1 MERKSNPDVSY
12 LDVEKSFGEGKG
24 KTKDGPARL
33 SSNDIEE
40 SDTSSLGTFQGS
52 VKSSPGDGRL
62 NLSRPSMKK
71 GSKIKA
77 NSNSILVEGKRKL
90 PDGVDEKNDASNMT
104 LRKPSIVVVD
114 DIQME
119 KTSELK
125 IQPNLYLKM
134 RNEKKEPLNDI
145 SDVTLLKKPQPLDI
159 SLDPNQGDLPADIA
173 TFSESSELD
182 NGLKVGNG
190 FSFT

>member
-12 LDVEKSFGEGKG
+12 LDVEKSFRLGKG
-24 KTKDGPARL
+24 KTKDRTARL
-33 SSNDIEE
+33 SSNDVEE
-40 SDTSSLGTFQGS
+40 SDTSAVDTFQGS

-62 NLSRPSMKK
+62 NLSRPPMKK
-71 GSKIKA
+71 GPKIKA

-90 PDGVDEKNDASNMT
+90 PDGVDDKNDASNMT

-134 RNEKKEPLNDI
+134 RNEKKEPLDDI
-145 SDVTLLKKPQPLDI
+145 SDITLLKKPQPLDI
-159 SLDPNQGDLPADIA
+159 SLDPNQGDLSADKF

-182 NGLKVGNG
+182 NRLKVGNG
-190 FSFT
+190 LSFT